1 MVLFPNCKI
10 NLGLDI
16 IRRRPDGYHDIETV
30 MIPVP
35 WCDILEIV
43 PAPPDA
49 QADTLTVTGNTIDC
63 PPRHNL
69 VMKAVAAVRRER
81 ELPYVDIHLH
91 KIIPDGAGLGGGSSD
106 AAHTIIALDSLFELR
121 MSDDR
126 KASIAA
132 GIGSDCPFFI
142 YNRPML
148 ASGTGTELRPV
159 DISLGGMTLIIAK
172 PENVAV
178 STARAYAGVTPA
190 IPEMSLAKAISA
202 PISDWTGTIT
212 NNFEKSVF
220 EAAPEIRQT
229 KTAMERL
236 GAAYTAM
243 SGSGAAVFG
252 LFNESISPD
261 IVTRTF
267 PGCTTFSCTMP

>member
-1 MVLFPNCKI
+1 MVLFPDCKI

-43 PAPPDA
+43 PATPEA
-49 QADTLTVTGNTIDC
+49 QADTLTVTGNAIDC
-63 PPRHNL
+63 PPEKNL
-69 VMKAVAAVRRER
+69 VIKAVAAVRRKMD
-81 ELPYVDIHLH
+81 LPYVDIHLH

-106 AAHTIIALDSLFELR
+106 AAHTIIALNSLFELGL
-121 MSDDR
+121 SDTG

-132 GIGSDCPFFI
+132 SIGSDCPFFI

-159 DISLGGMTLIIAK
+159 DISLEGMTLIIAK
-172 PENVAV
+172 PKDVAV

-190 IPEMSLAKAISA
+190 TAEIPLAKAVSS
-202 PISDWTGTIT
+202 PISEWTGTVR
-212 NNFEKSVF
+212 NGFETSVF
-220 EAAPEIRQT
+220 DAAPEIRQT
-229 KTAMERL
+229 KNAMKRL

-252 LFNESISPD
+252 LFNKSINPD
-261 IVTRTF
+261 TVAEAF
-267 PGCTTFSCTMP
+267 PGCITFSCLMP